1 MMDKQKETQD
11 AIELIKL
18 ALIYTRNNSDDFLE
32 TRLMKMTN
40 YNELEL
46 HNLTNNFVYY
56 EKASFK
62 GISILEDL
70 KND

>member
-1 MMDKQKETQD
+1 MDKQKETQD

-62 GISILEDL
+62 GISILEEL

>member
-1 MMDKQKETQD
+1 MGKPRKDTQE

-18 ALIYTRNNSDDFLE
+18 ALIYTRNNSDDFLG

-46 HNLTNNFVYY
+46 HNLTNNFVHYDR
-56 EKASFK
+56 ASFK

>member
-1 MMDKQKETQD
+1 MDKQKETQD

>member
-62 GISILEDL
+62 GISILEEL